1 MMGHPFSQK
10 LELRCASL
18 VSFVLIL
25 PKVVADDFAESI
37 SDFDEVFAAV
47 MVRAVSC

>member
-1 MMGHPFSQK
+1 MVGHPFLQK
-10 LELRCASL
+10 LESRCASSA
-18 VSFVLIL
+18 SFVQIL